1 VARRNDPSGGTDIA
15 FSAMSASGDSHLDSK
30 AWCKKRGMSF
40 TSHQQ
45 IRANEAIE
53 KIKEA
58 SKELTGGPRGALQCM

>member
-1 VARRNDPSGGTDIA
+1 
-15 FSAMSASGDSHLDSK
+15 MSL
-30 AWCKKRGMSF
+30 

-58 SKELTGGPRGALQCM
+58 SKELTEVLEGSPEGHCSACNCPAFVWRLLKFPSCARDGCGHDMTRHEVA

>member
-1 VARRNDPSGGTDIA
+1 
-15 FSAMSASGDSHLDSK
+15 MSL
-30 AWCKKRGMSF
+30 

-58 SKELTGGPRGALQCM
+58 SKELTEVLGDGPEGHSSAFNCPAFVWRLLKFPSCARDGGGHHMTRHKGA